1 VKETSPDTWAGRGG
15 KKIPDTLTGLID
27 VSTLLPFYILS
38 QDEMQI
44 VLENSESLKMA
55 GDYNQ
60 TLTRYQRAG
69 FNIHSIRKII
79 RKKS

>member
-1 VKETSPDTWAGRGG
+1 
-15 KKIPDTLTGLID
+15 
-27 VSTLLPFYILS
+27 
-38 QDEMQI
+38 MQI

-60 TLTRYQRAG
+60 TLTRYQRAR